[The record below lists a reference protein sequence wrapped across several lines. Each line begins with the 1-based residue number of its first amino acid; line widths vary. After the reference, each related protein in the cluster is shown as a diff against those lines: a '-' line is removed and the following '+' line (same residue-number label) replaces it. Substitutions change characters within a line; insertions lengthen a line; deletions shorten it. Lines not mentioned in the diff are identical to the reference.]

1 MKRAKVIGYGGLPGE
16 SLEMASFAGGVVLDT
31 KYYVDSQAEMSS
43 YGAQLGFPPFT
54 STAAVPTP
62 VTSLRMTV
70 NYAQMMDLLVTDQ
83 PNQFVKKP
91 VDILIPYYPWNIPST
106 SKVGSLYKEIYSYL
120 DKCASW
126 QVRSCTVPNGA
137 GSQRCVDGRFS
148 GACVASS
155 CSAGYDLQ
163 AGSCIHKSVGQSSS
177 ASEGLFVS

>member
-1 MKRAKVIGYGGLPGE
+1 
-16 SLEMASFAGGVVLDT
+16 
-31 KYYVDSQAEMSS
+31 
-43 YGAQLGFPPFT
+43 
-54 STAAVPTP
+54 
-62 VTSLRMTV
+62 MTV

-137 GSQRCVDGRFS
+137 GSQRCVDGTFS
-148 GACVASS
+148 GDCVASS

-163 AGSCIHKSVGQSSS
+163 SGSCIQKSGGQSSS
-177 ASEGLFVS
+177 ASDGLFVS